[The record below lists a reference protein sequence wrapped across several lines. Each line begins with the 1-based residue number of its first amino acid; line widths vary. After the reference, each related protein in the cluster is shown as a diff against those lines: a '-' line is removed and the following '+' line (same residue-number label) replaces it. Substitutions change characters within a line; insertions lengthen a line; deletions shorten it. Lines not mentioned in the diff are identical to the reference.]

1 MFSIV
6 SWFMLITAESDY
18 VVVVCIIDSVALI
31 PGISVTPNLSLTI
44 KILSNA
50 ISATRY
56 VIMPDA

>member
-1 MFSIV
+1 
-6 SWFMLITAESDY
+6 MLITAESDY